1 MCVLLRGEIVCV
13 CKTRVENWMGA
24 VDSPK
29 RLFSRAVKSAR
40 RIEKIDRAPKKK
52 IIEKKD

>member
-1 MCVLLRGEIVCV
+1 MCVVEGRDRVCV

-40 RIEKIDRAPKKK
+40 RIENIDRAPKKK
-52 IIEKKD
+52 

>member
-1 MCVLLRGEIVCV
+1 M

-40 RIEKIDRAPKKK
+40 RIENIDRAPKKNNREK
-52 IIEKKD
+52 RLTVYSRKKREKK